1 MHCPAA
7 SWEVIPRESIWD
19 TPHWRQGRRVFSDFG
34 LAAVGPQSETRKGTI
49 AAPAVQGD
57 ARHAFADVRKR
68 HNYLRYVPKKAHT
81 FAHASSLA
89 AAFASSVP
97 PMAMPPAP
105 IERAGASRLGPAS
118 RCPAPS

>member
-19 TPHWRQGRRVFSDFG
+19 TPHCRQGHRVFSDFG
-34 LAAVGPQSETRKGTI
+34 LAAAGPQSDEEGHNRSSCG
-49 AAPAVQGD
+49 AMGCSP
-57 ARHAFADVRKR
+57 RVRDICKR
-68 HNYLRYVPKKAHT
+68 HDYLRYVLKKVHT

-97 PMAMPPAP
+97 PMGMPPAP

>member
-7 SWEVIPRESIWD
+7 SWEVIPRESIRD
-19 TPHWRQGRRVFSDFG
+19 TPHWCQGGRVLSDFG
-34 LAAVGPQSETRKGTI
+34 LIATGPQSDEEGHDRS
-49 AAPAVQGD
+49 PAVQGGCSP
-57 ARHAFADVRKR
+57 AFADVRKR
-68 HNYLRYVPKKAHT
+68 RDYLRFVSKKVHT

-89 AAFASSVP
+89 VAFAFSVP

-105 IERAGASRLGPAS
+105 IERAGASRLGPAR